1 MKFLYAQSVG
11 IGGWGDRRFPAARL
25 DCVRYQ
31 HECMDMEPKRSI
43 FDLAREMKNGPWIE
57 ACCEANR
64 QKLRHRG
71 VKESN
76 RKDAHF
82 KVTQIRKFAT
92 AADAEGWVA
101 DVTKV
106 IDELEGG
113 MELEHLEHVR
123 ASLDPAINAQLPPHF
138 LSRS

>member
-1 MKFLYAQSVG
+1 MALGFPVPRPWGFWTFLSAVGGVNELRIRPLLYSGPGRSVT
-11 IGGWGDRRFPAARL
+11 PAARF

-31 HECMDMEPKRSI
+31 HELFDMEMNRSI

-64 QKLRHRG
+64 QKLRNRG

-82 KVTQIRKFAT
+82 KITQIRKFAT
-92 AADAEGWVA
+92 AADAEGWVS
-101 DVTKV
+101 DVTKAV
-106 IDELEGG
+106 NELSHR
-113 MELEHLEHVR
+113 L
-123 ASLDPAINAQLPPHF
+123 A
-138 LSRS
+138 